1 MKWNKIFDIVLAI
14 IFAICLFVF
23 YKNSDRSSSTNT
35 DTNPTETTTP
45 SMSYEIKDEIY
56 QVENGLYVVLT
67 KLTYDL
73 PQINRENNDIIID
86 NDGECNFTI
95 KDKDDGVSV
104 EIESMTRF
112 CVEESIRES
121 KKFDLDFFYSMN
133 HESIANS
140 TVYVDGEA
148 LPNIEFGPLTQDE
161 IDAAYNYLY
170 DLYEIDYYSPH
181 TKFPQY
187 FQSDYGLVPFSGGTV
202 RSHGCG
208 ISSFSMV
215 ASYLLNETIT
225 PDILARQ
232 YNRSNPAAG
241 MEDAMKGYGLIPEAY
256 YGDAI
261 HDHMWQAIEDGRPV
275 IALVQKESIFTETGH
290 FILIAGTTE
299 DGNYIVYDPNKFNY
313 DIPWLKEKFKTGF
326 TKEEIT
332 LGLKGCYIFN
342 DTPVERTNET
352 LKEILENVENM
363 LDKQNLT

>member
-1 MKWNKIFDIVLAI
+1 MKRNKIFDIVLAV

-23 YKNSDRSSSTNT
+23 YKNSNHSSSTDT
-35 DTNPTETTTP
+35 DTNPTETTAP

-56 QVENGLYVVLT
+56 QVENGLCVVLT

-112 CVEESIRES
+112 CIKESIRES
-121 KKFDLDFFYSMN
+121 EKFDLDFFYSMN

-148 LPNIEFGPLTQDE
+148 LPNIEFEPLTQDE

-170 DLYEIDYYSPH
+170 NLYEIDYYSPH

-187 FQSDYGLVPFSGGTV
+187 FQSDYGHVPFSGGTI

-208 ISSFSMV
+208 ITSFSMV
-215 ASYLLNETIT
+215 ASYIFQKTIT
-225 PDILARQ
+225 PDMLAKE
-232 YNRSNPAAG
+232 YNSSNPAGA
-241 MEDAMKGYGLIPEAY
+241 MEAAMRGYDLLPTKY
-256 YGDAI
+256 YGDIVHEYMWDAI
-261 HDHMWQAIEDGRPV
+261 ADGKPV
-275 IALVQKESIFTETGH
+275 IALMKSSSLFTDTGH
-290 FILIAGTTE
+290 FILIAGMTE
-299 DGNYIVYDPNKFNY
+299 DEKYIVYDPNKFNY
-313 DIPWLKEKFKTGF
+313 NKSNLKEKFKTGF
-326 TKEEIT
+326 TKEELS
-332 LGLKGCYIFN
+332 LGLSGCYIF
-342 DTPVERTNET
+342 DDVPAKLIAPS